1 MSRREASAPLGH
13 LPAEVY
19 ATSREVYHAP
29 RDDGHTVC
37 GMPMKNGRRHDAAH
51 PPLRSRP
58 CRECFA
64 AAVVERHTPTDST
77 EPS

>member
-1 MSRREASAPLGH
+1 MNPREASAPLGH

-19 ATSREVYHAP
+19 AVTREVYHAP

-37 GMPMKNGRRHDAAH
+37 GMPMRNGRRHDAAH

-58 CRECFA
+58 CRECFTE
-64 AAVVERHTPTDST
+64 AVVARHTPADGSGS
-77 EPS
+77 E